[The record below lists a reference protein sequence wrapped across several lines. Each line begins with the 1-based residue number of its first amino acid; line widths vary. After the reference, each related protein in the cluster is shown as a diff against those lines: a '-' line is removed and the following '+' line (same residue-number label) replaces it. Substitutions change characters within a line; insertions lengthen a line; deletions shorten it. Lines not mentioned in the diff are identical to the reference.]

1 MHLYA
6 YKSVA
11 MSMMS
16 EIGSITNNSQSIL
29 IESILPTMMAF
40 PSISK
45 TIIYT
50 KEKVLSTKEKLKN
63 YFEINHEEFNIL
75 YYEIEEY
82 NEKMYHL
89 ITLSKNIS
97 KESMEKLKRKVYLNF
112 GFFIQLRIMLEVDRE
127 KWLAYTV
134 EKVLV
139 YPTNIISFSQ
149 GGGITLEE
157 MEEIKSVFKIEEP
170 CDFENLFLCYYSN
183 RAVDSNPDAQRK
195 YFGLRRRSDNK

>member
-97 KESMEKLKRKVYLNF
+97 KES
-112 GFFIQLRIMLEVDRE
+112 
-127 KWLAYTV
+127 
-134 EKVLV
+134 
-139 YPTNIISFSQ
+139 ISFLLLVVIFS
-149 GGGITLEE
+149 
-157 MEEIKSVFKIEEP
+157 KHP
-170 CDFENLFLCYYSN
+170 LFGHICFAHRYIRLHHI
-183 RAVDSNPDAQRK
+183 
-195 YFGLRRRSDNK
+195 